1 MGYFKE
7 LPNLQYLSRLP
18 DSDSNENYITVKNI
32 FKRAAIR
39 NDIINVITAFV
50 YYEIL
55 DNERPE
61 QIANK
66 VYNNSELDWVILHT
80 NNITNIRQQWPLSN
94 YDLYNYMLEKYGSD
108 ENISNI
114 HHHETTEVLDNY
126 NRVVIPA
133 GLKVDSNFTI
143 TYSKTDYS
151 RVTLN
156 PTKQVTNYEY
166 ETSLNED
173 KRKIRV
179 LKPDYL
185 SVIISDL
192 KNSMKYG
199 SSSDY
204 INQTNKSTYNPRLT
218 GV

>member
-185 SVIISDL
+185 SVMISDL

>member
-1 MGYFKE
+1 
-7 LPNLQYLSRLP
+7 
-18 DSDSNENYITVKNI
+18 
-32 FKRAAIR
+32 
-39 NDIINVITAFV
+39 
-50 YYEIL
+50 
-55 DNERPE
+55 
-61 QIANK
+61 
-66 VYNNSELDWVILHT
+66 
-80 NNITNIRQQWPLSN
+80 
-94 YDLYNYMLEKYGSD
+94 MLEKYGSD

-185 SVIISDL
+185 SVMISDL

>member
-1 MGYFKE
+1 MSYFKE

-108 ENISNI
+108 ENISNV

-185 SVIISDL
+185 SVMISDL

>member
-1 MGYFKE
+1 MSYFKE

-185 SVIISDL
+185 SVMISDL

>member
-1 MGYFKE
+1 MSYFKE

-80 NNITNIRQQWPLSN
+80 NNITTIRQQWPLSN

-185 SVIISDL
+185 SVMISDL